1 MESLPPLLTTAEAR
15 ALVAMS
21 RSAFSRLVTAG
32 KITPAYT
39 VGTGRNAAHLF
50 ARRDVEALLAE
61 VSA

>member
-1 MESLPPLLTTAEAR
+1 
-15 ALVAMS
+15 MS